1 MSRRWVAWR
10 VLSRIADVFM
20 TIEEEEAVAV
30 MRRLGRPRGN
40 APAIVAGESGGAG
53 LAGLFRAA
61 ADVKL
66 RDKLKLDNASTV
78 FVINTEGATDPARY
92 CELVGAWP
100 DAVLTRAASRIARV
114 RS

>member
-1 MSRRWVAWR
+1 
-10 VLSRIADVFM
+10 
-20 TIEEEEAVAV
+20 
-30 MRRLGRPRGN
+30 MRRLARPRGN
-40 APAIVAGESGGAG
+40 DPAIVAGESGGAG

-92 CELVGAWP
+92 RELVGAGR

-114 RS
+114 RYERDTALHPLRRSPCLSIWIDSNGK